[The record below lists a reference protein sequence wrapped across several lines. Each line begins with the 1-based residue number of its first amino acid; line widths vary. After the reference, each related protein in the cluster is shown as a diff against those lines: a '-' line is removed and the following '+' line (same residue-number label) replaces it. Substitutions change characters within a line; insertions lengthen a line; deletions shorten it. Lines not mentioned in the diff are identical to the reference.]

1 MIRDFR
7 LVWRRPLR
15 RAAWALAGL
24 ACVLSVAS
32 AQDPRKSEAAL
43 KAVRKEIKAI
53 ETRLTRETA
62 RRDDRANELRGAE
75 LEIAAASR
83 KLADIR
89 SKLTE
94 QRAAQR
100 ALGQQTD
107 RANQRLATER
117 AALAQQVRMSYVA
130 GREELFKL
138 LLSQESPATLGRMLV
153 YYDYYNRARTV
164 RIMAVGEDLERLA
177 GLRADTERG
186 AAELAALEAAQAE
199 EVARLA
205 KSRDQRQALL
215 ASVEA
220 SIKDDS
226 AAVGKLRGEEKRL
239 SELIEQLQKAMAG
252 VTVEGDQPFA
262 TVKGK
267 LAWPVQGRLVG
278 EFGQPR
284 GGGPLKWNGVLLEA
298 AAGTPVRAVY
308 HGRVAY
314 ADWLP
319 GLGLLVIVDHGG
331 GYMSL
336 YGHNEALLKEAGDW
350 VQPGDTI
357 AQVGD
362 TGGQSRPALYFEIRY
377 KGEPVNPHAW
387 VGRAPGR

>member
-1 MIRDFR
+1 MVGNSPS
-7 LVWRRPLR
+7 VWPPRLR
-15 RAAWALAGL
+15 RAVWALAAL

-43 KAVRKEIKAI
+43 KAVRKEIKDVEA
-53 ETRLTRETA
+53 RLARETS
-62 RRDDRANELRGAE
+62 RRDARADELRGAE
-75 LEIAAASR
+75 LEIAAATR
-83 KLADIR
+83 DLADIR

-100 ALGQQTD
+100 ALAQQTD
-107 RANQRLATER
+107 RANQRLANER

-164 RIMAVGEDLERLA
+164 RIMAVGDDLDRLA

-186 AAELAALEAAQAE
+186 EAQLAALEAAQVQ

-205 KSRDQRQALL
+205 KSRDERQALL
-215 ASVEA
+215 ARVEA
-220 SIKDDS
+220 TIKDDS

-239 SELIEQLQKAMAG
+239 SELIEQLQKVMAG
-252 VTVEGDQPFA
+252 VTVEGDKPFA

-267 LAWPVQGRLVG
+267 LGWPVQGRLIG

-284 GGGPLKWNGVLLEA
+284 DGPCGGTGCCWRRPRA
-298 AAGTPVRAVY
+298 RRCVRC
-308 HGRVAY
+308 
-314 ADWLP
+314 
-319 GLGLLVIVDHGG
+319 
-331 GYMSL
+331 
-336 YGHNEALLKEAGDW
+336 
-350 VQPGDTI
+350 T
-357 AQVGD
+357 
-362 TGGQSRPALYFEIRY
+362 TG
-377 KGEPVNPHAW
+377 AW
-387 VGRAPGR
+387 PTRIGCQGSVCS

>member
-1 MIRDFR
+1 M
-7 LVWRRPLR
+7 VEGSSAVPRRRLR
-15 RAAWALAGL
+15 RFAWALAGL
-24 ACVLSVAS
+24 ACALSVAS

-43 KAVRKEIKAI
+43 KAVRKEIKEL
-53 ETRLTRETA
+53 ETRLARETA
-62 RRDDRANELRGAE
+62 RRDDSASALRAAE
-75 LEIAAASR
+75 LEIANASR
-83 KLADIR
+83 KLADVR
-89 SKLTE
+89 SQLAQ
-94 QRAAQR
+94 QRSAQR
-100 ALGQQTD
+100 ALEQKTE
-107 RANQRLATER
+107 RANQRLAAER
-117 AALAQQVRMSYVA
+117 AALAEQVRMSYVA

-153 YYDYYNRARTV
+153 YYDYYNRARTA
-164 RIMAVGEDLERLA
+164 RIAAVGDDLERLA
-177 GLRADTERG
+177 GLRADVERG
-186 AAELAALEAAQAE
+186 EAELAELEAAQAGQ
-199 EVARLA
+199 VAGLA
-205 KSRDQRQALL
+205 KSRDDRQALL
-215 ASVEA
+215 GRIEA

-239 SELIEQLQKAMAG
+239 ADLIEQLQKVMAG

-284 GGGPLKWNGVLLEA
+284 GGGPVKWNGVLLEA

-308 HGRVAY
+308 NGRVAY

-319 GLGLLVIVDHGG
+319 GLGLLVIIDHGG

-350 VQPGDTI
+350 VQPGDSI

-362 TGGQSRPALYFEIRY
+362 TGGLLRPALYFEIRY
-377 KGEPVNPHAW
+377 KGEPVNPHTW
-387 VGRAPGR
+387 VGRAAGR